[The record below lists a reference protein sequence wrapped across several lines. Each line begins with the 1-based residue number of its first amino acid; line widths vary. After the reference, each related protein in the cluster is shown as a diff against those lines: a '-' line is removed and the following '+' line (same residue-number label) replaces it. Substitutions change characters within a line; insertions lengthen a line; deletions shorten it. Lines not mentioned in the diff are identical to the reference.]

1 MWGNKN
7 TINKTSGGKARGS
20 GRKDREQAKAATEKA
35 ERAPA
40 KKLRKPEQ
48 KLRKPEPA
56 KKAASAKAER
66 EPRKKLRKLEPAPRA
81 ARVSSAAGRAMKK
94 APSRDAGQTSKATP
108 DKPAVGRRKAEKE
121 AAGRAR
127 FLLRLSPRT
136 VIIILLFVI
145 FIALSAS
152 PVARNLEATGKLK
165 AMERELAKQRKTTAS
180 LEKEIDEARSPSYIE
195 EEARRQRMVAPGEV
209 LYLVTTDAA
218 EPQVE
223 YRLKALQSMDEAW
236 EIIRKVLHCNAPR
249 Q

>member
-7 TINKTSGGKARGS
+7 TINKTSGGEARWSWRKS
-20 GRKDREQAKAATEKA
+20 GCRAKAAA
-35 ERAPA
+35 RCERAPG
-40 KKLRKPEQ
+40 KPRKQ
-48 KLRKPEPA
+48 EPA
-56 KKAASAKAER
+56 KKQRKREPEKKAVPVKAVR
-66 EPRKKLRKLEPAPRA
+66 EPRKKLRKPEPSPRSGRSSSTV
-81 ARVSSAAGRAMKK
+81 ARVAKK
-94 APSRDAGQTSKATP
+94 ARSRGDGSTGGSAPEQTTMRK
-108 DKPAVGRRKAEKE
+108 RKAEGE
-121 AAGRAR
+121 TAGKAR

-136 VIIILLFVI
+136 VIILLLFVI

-165 AMERELAKQRKTTAS
+165 AMERELVKQRKTTAS
-180 LEKEIDEARSPSYIE
+180 LEKEIEQARSPSYIE

>member
-20 GRKDREQAKAATEKA
+20 GRKDRERAKAATEKA

-48 KLRKPEPA
+48 KMRKPEPA

-66 EPRKKLRKLEPAPRA
+66 EPRKKLRKLEPGPRPGRA
-81 ARVSSAAGRAMKK
+81 AS
-94 APSRDAGQTSKATP
+94 PSRDAGQTSKVTP

-136 VIIILLFVI
+136 VIILLLFVI

-152 PVARNLEATGKLK
+152 PVVRNLEATGKLK
-165 AMERELAKQRKTTAS
+165 AMERELEKQRKTTAS
-180 LEKEIDEARSPSYIE
+180 LEKEIDVARSPSYIE
-195 EEARRQRMVAPGEV
+195 EEARRQRMVEPGEV

-218 EPQVE
+218 EPRVE